1 MPSALHPFAHLLFTH
16 SAAPLNRDGFDLD
29 LSSCQEKSRKKK
41 KKKQKISLFI
51 RGKIMRGS
59 DKIKKIAVIAFGQR
73 YCTAS

>member
-16 SAAPLNRDGFDLD
+16 SAAPLNRDGFDLYV
-29 LSSCQEKSRKKK
+29 SSCQEKSRKKK
-41 KKKQKISLFI
+41 QKKKMSLFI

>member
-16 SAAPLNRDGFDLD
+16 SAAPLNREGFDLAV
-29 LSSCQEKSRKKK
+29 SRCQGKSRKKK
-41 KKKQKISLFI
+41 EKKSLFI

>member
-1 MPSALHPFAHLLFTH
+1 MS
-16 SAAPLNRDGFDLD
+16 REV
-29 LSSCQEKSRKKK
+29 QEKKK
-41 KKKQKISLFI
+41 KKMSLFI

>member
-1 MPSALHPFAHLLFTH
+1 M
-16 SAAPLNRDGFDLD
+16 
-29 LSSCQEKSRKKK
+29 
-41 KKKQKISLFI
+41 SLFI